1 MPAQRLTAGSPARQR
16 PPGNR
21 HQGHGSPGRGS
32 QGHHGG
38 QHRAAVPERRFPRWA
53 WLCAAGL
60 AAIVAFACYLRLAS
74 TYPATS
80 DGADQ
85 ALQAWD
91 ALHGNLLL
99 HGWTVG
105 DVSYYSTE
113 IPEYML
119 IELVHGLGPGVVHIG
134 GAITYTLLI
143 LLAAVLAKGR
153 ATGREGVVRAV
164 IAVGIMLAPQLGN
177 GVHLLIS
184 QPDHLGT
191 QVPLLA
197 MFIVVDRAP
206 RRWYVPVL
214 VAVVLSWVIVG
225 DQVAIFDAALPL
237 AAVCGLRVAWALIRH
252 REPLAS
258 QAYEL
263 SLAAAGLVSL
273 GGAAV
278 AVTVIGHL
286 GGYTVLP
293 LKSSATQLQYIP
305 KHLVLGVEGILNIY
319 GADFF
324 HIAPGVS
331 LFGPGSGSLSP
342 VVATAVA
349 IVHLVGVGLALLG
362 FFLAFRR
369 FFSAIDLIAPV
380 LAAGIVI
387 NLAAYL
393 ASIDPDTLFDTRE
406 VLAVLPFG
414 AVLAGR
420 MLGGSL
426 GGAPGGSLGG
436 APRGARLAGAAL
448 AGVLACYALAFA
460 WSLTQPAVDNNQQPV
475 IGWLESHHL
484 TTGLGT
490 YTEANLITLDSGGRV
505 AVRTATW
512 EPTGAVPRAFES
524 KASWYDPSV
533 SYANFII
540 SNTADGSGVSVVPAE
555 DVRAFAGPPVRTYR
569 YKTFTIMVWNKNLLA
584 DLGGPPSAKP
594 GNIP

>member
-1 MPAQRLTAGSPARQR
+1 MPAQRLTAGPSAGRR
-16 PPGNR
+16 PSGNA
-21 HQGHGSPGRGS
+21 
-32 QGHHGG
+32 G
-38 QHRAAVPERRFPRWA
+38 QHRAAAVPRRRFPLWA
-53 WLCAAGL
+53 WACALAL
-60 AAIVAFACYLRLAS
+60 AAIAAFVCYLRLAS

-113 IPEYML
+113 IPQYML

-143 LLAAVLAKGR
+143 LLAAFLAKGT
-153 ATGREGVVRAV
+153 ASGREGVVRALV
-164 IAVGIMLAPQLGN
+164 AVGIMLAPQLGN

-197 MFIVVDRAP
+197 MFIVIDRAP

-237 AAVCGLRVAWALIRH
+237 AVVCGARVAWALARH
-252 REPLAS
+252 RKPLACA
-258 QAYEL
+258 AYEL

-273 GGAAV
+273 GVAAI
-278 AVTVIGHL
+278 AVRVIGHL

-293 LKSSATQLQYIP
+293 LKSSATQLEYIP
-305 KHLVLGVEGILNIY
+305 RHLVLGIEGILNIY

-342 VVATAVA
+342 AVATAVA

-369 FFSAIDLIAPV
+369 FFSATDLIAPV

-420 MLGGSL
+420 MVGGSL
-426 GGAPGGSLGG
+426 
-436 APRGARLAGAAL
+436 RRARVEPVLAA
-448 AGVLACYALAFA
+448 VLACYALAFG
-460 WSLTQPAVDNNQQPV
+460 WSLTQPAVDNNQQAV

-490 YTEANLITLDSGGRV
+490 YTEANLITLDSGGKV
-505 AVRTATW
+505 AVRTASW

-555 DVRAFAGPPVRTYR
+555 DIRAFAGPPARTYH
-569 YKTFTIMVWNKNLLA
+569 YKTFTIMIWNKNLLA